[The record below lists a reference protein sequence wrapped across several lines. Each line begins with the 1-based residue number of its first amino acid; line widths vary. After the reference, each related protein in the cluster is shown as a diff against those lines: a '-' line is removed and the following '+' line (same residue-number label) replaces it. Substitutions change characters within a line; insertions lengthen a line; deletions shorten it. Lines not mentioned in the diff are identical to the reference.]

1 VSDERLVLLGIGGAI
16 GGAALLWAAGASA
29 AVPAFV
35 VAVLLMGF
43 CFGPVYPT
51 AMGVAQ
57 QRYAATIGTAVGLLT
72 VGGSLG
78 ATSLPWLQGWL
89 LARGGLLW
97 SVAATGAGTAAL
109 LAVAAAAIPQRG
121 EKRPASVRRARANP
135 AGSPHHRE
143 AEDAEKK

>member
-1 VSDERLVLLGIGGAI
+1 MLLV
-16 GGAALLWAAGASA
+16 
-29 AVPAFV
+29 
-35 VAVLLMGF
+35 GF

-89 LARGGLLW
+89 LAHGGLLW
-97 SVAATGAGTAAL
+97 SLAAIGAGTAAL
-109 LAVAAAAIPQRG
+109 LAVATAAIPQRG
-121 EKRPASVRRARANP
+121 AKRLASLRRVRANP
-135 AGSPHHRE
+135 TGVSHHRE
-143 AEDAEKK
+143 AEDTERK